1 MFKDLIIVSIGSFF
15 GGGLRFLVSKGI
27 QTLTILSFPFGT
39 LTVNVLGC
47 LVIGFLS
54 GILATGAWLSPS
66 MKLMLT
72 TGLCGGFTTFS
83 TFMHESSTMAKNED
97 FVTLAIYITASL
109 VFGMIAVLAGHA
121 VANSLR

>member
-1 MFKDLIIVSIGSFF
+1 M
-15 GGGLRFLVSKGI
+15 
-27 QTLTILSFPFGT
+27 
-39 LTVNVLGC
+39 
-47 LVIGFLS
+47 
-54 GILATGAWLSPS
+54 LATGAWLSPS